1 MVKPKTPIF
10 ILLLL
15 ALTSY
20 SYAQPK
26 QKTKRTINLGLE
38 CGTSTYS
45 TSIKE
50 NDAIRATSS
59 VTLFDQDGSCELQ
72 TSTNRAH
79 YGIKAEFLSSSGY
92 IGIATGL
99 RYTQINS
106 KIDRE
111 EWFDIGKSKFY
122 ILYNQD
128 GTNTEYAQAEYV
140 KQRAEYL
147 GIPLDFRI
155 FTSRP
160 RFFRLFLMLGFD
172 FNLKIADK
180 TSINFLNTSM
190 NPYEQQVG
198 NALGKPSSFL
208 TTFNPGLGF
217 KLGNNDG
224 VNVSFEVNVPSYII
238 STNAS
243 TFAKNNIGIGVQ
255 LNIYYPILK

>member
-1 MVKPKTPIF
+1 MVKPKVPIV

-15 ALTSY
+15 ASASV

-26 QKTKRTINLGLE
+26 HNSKLINLGFD

-45 TSIKE
+45 TSLKE

-59 VTLFDQDGSCELQ
+59 TTFFDQNGSYELK
-72 TSTNRAH
+72 TSTNRSH
-79 YGIKAEFLSSSGY
+79 YGIKAELLSSNGY
-92 IGIATGL
+92 IGIATGI

-106 KIDRE
+106 KIDRD
-111 EWFDIGKSKFY
+111 EWFDLGKSKFY

-128 GTNTEYAQAEYV
+128 NTNTEYAQVEYV

-147 GIPLDFRI
+147 GIPLDFRL

-160 RFFRLFLMLGFD
+160 RFFRLFLKLGLD
-172 FNLKIADK
+172 FSLKIADK

-190 NPYEQQVG
+190 NPYEQQVA
-198 NALGKPSSFL
+198 NALGKPSSVL
-208 TTFNPGLGF
+208 TTFNPGIGF

-243 TFAKNNIGIGVQ
+243 TFAKNNLGIGVQ
-255 LNIYYPILK
+255 LYIYYPILK